1 MDTND
6 CIKQIHAALVAKA
19 KAQCAVEGNNKL
31 ALEISGKVAEYGSA
45 WAASFGND
53 GKLDD
58 DEERALNAK
67 FNALVD
73 TYLPKKDGILVEKA
87 WNGFSILFV
96 NVFKGVK
103 NYLNEWFKLGLAC
116 LAVAVVCGCKT
127 YYENAGVRVRTG
139 NVTAPVEISEPTS
152 SANAKFLFFMDG
164 ADVYVAKG
172 YDVTID
178 YSAGYGGTWLTS
190 ASTQTVH
197 VVVKPPQTNDVE
209 AVAK

>member
-19 KAQCAVEGNNKL
+19 KDKCAVGGNNKL

-116 LAVAVVCGCKT
+116 LAVAALTGCAYKGGKVVDGT
-127 YYENAGVRVRTG
+127 NLAIGITVPGTEWSI
-139 NVTAPVEISEPTS
+139 NV
-152 SANAKFLFFMDG
+152 
-164 ADVYVAKG
+164 
-172 YDVTID
+172 ID
-178 YSAGYGGTWLTS
+178 YVGGLRVAGNDMTSIVVSNEVAETNSYFGIVETRRHTTMTATIEPCESAGDD
-190 ASTQTVH
+190 
-197 VVVKPPQTNDVE
+197 N
-209 AVAK
+209 